1 MRVVVLQPDSS
12 NTEELPPGFTVIRR
26 YSKDIQ
32 FVDMGIWSSKASSLE
47 EFYSLVMKQI
57 NKRLEEVPALSST
70 NLSKLSELVMPSS
83 DLVIVLRTN
92 KSSPNY
98 IRERMNFEAFRQ
110 KTDVLSRNAKFCIVE
125 D

>member
-1 MRVVVLQPDSS
+1 M
-12 NTEELPPGFTVIRR
+12 IRR